1 MFWYTGASMPL
12 EKTEWDVRKEYQA
25 RAAGCEEAALPE
37 LLDALKTTYKG
48 AFWPEAV
55 VVALIHNTKLP
66 IDRLVSSQASPALY
80 KSALQHLAAVCA
92 PLDATADTRD
102 ARELFRS
109 VIKDPQFS
117 AVDDAQFKAVV
128 HEVAKNSPL
137 ADLAG
142 IRTELLLQ
150 CTPGRFSSLNEAFL
164 HRAYLDA
171 LTEEQA
177 QKILTNLSQSH
188 TYPFHD
194 QYRFLVWVISQA
206 GGPVMR
212 SFLYNDLSRVV
223 PTGLMRERV
232 LLQLAER
239 APYDFPVFFYKYQ
252 RHLTRGLQ
260 TKYSAEL
267 KHVRKLCWDHL
278 SLMQK
283 VLTLVPVL
291 L

>member
-1 MFWYTGASMPL
+1 MPL
-12 EKTEWDVRKEYQA
+12 EKTEWDLRKEYQA
-25 RAAGCEEAALPE
+25 RAAGCDEATPPE

-48 AFWPEAV
+48 AFWPEVV

-66 IDRLVSSQASPALY
+66 IDRLVSSQMSPALY

-92 PLDATADTRD
+92 PLDATVDTRD
-102 ARELFRS
+102 ARELFRA
-109 VIKDPQFS
+109 IINDPQFS
-117 AVDDAQFKAVV
+117 SVDDAQFKVMIQ
-128 HEVAKNSPL
+128 EVAKNSPL

-142 IRTELLLQ
+142 IRTELLLH
-150 CTPGRFSSLNEAFL
+150 CTPGRFSCLNEAFL
-164 HRAYLDA
+164 NRVYLDT

-177 QKILTNLSQSH
+177 KQVLTNLSQAH
-188 TYPFHD
+188 TYPFYD
-194 QYRFLVWVISQA
+194 QYRFLVWLISQA
-206 GGPVMR
+206 GGPTMR
-212 SFLYNDLSRVV
+212 SFLYNDLSRLV

-239 APYDFPVFFYKYQ
+239 VPYDFPVFYYKYQ
-252 RHLTRGLQ
+252 HHLTRGLQ

-278 SLMQK
+278 SLTQK
-283 VLTLVPVL
+283 VLTLVPIL